1 MLNTKMTIESFTLN
15 DLVHLLSFESP
26 DSLKVF
32 SMKVDEE
39 YGYRKKWKDKKDHSK
54 GFRVINPPSAKLKK
68 AQRTLLVSLLYL
80 LSTPDYMGG
89 GKGSSVR
96 ETMKKHMHKDM
107 LIHFDISDFFP
118 SVKAFHVY
126 QALRCRG
133 FSKDVAEVITKLTTF
148 RGHLP
153 QGAPCSTQLAKLV
166 VMAPAKNL
174 LNYLKRFGNN
184 VDLTF
189 WVDDIVISGP
199 KALEQLTREDVVFDI
214 FSRYGFKL
222 KKEKT
227 KSMDKTLEQEA
238 LGVRVDHHRMRP
250 SNTISERISQIIC
263 DYGADS
269 PQYKGMR
276 QYIKYVTIN

>member
-80 LSTPDYMGG
+80 LPTPDYMGG

-214 FSRYGFKL
+214 FSRYGL
-222 KKEKT
+222 KT